1 MMSNIIILL
10 THDLAVAFK
19 NKTLYLIICIPLF
32 VFATMTLVDPASPPT
47 AKVTIGLLRTG
58 AYAPMMLNVI
68 KANPGQFDICW
79 ISNTYEAS
87 RLLKEHKVNGILMP
101 DSADAARLL
110 LVVNRQTS
118 LETLT
123 IVQRMSALQTLAEG
137 KNPDW
142 IAAVRPLQES
152 SIKQQTLPT
161 WILMMLLLIS
171 FIVLPAQVAEEKEKQ
186 LFLGWM
192 QTPIRES
199 EWLVSKVVYGMVLL
213 LSSVAS
219 LQLMGK
225 DLTCTHGLSY
235 LLMLCT
241 GGFCF
246 GSLGIFL
253 GLLCRHQAS
262 ARTLGVLCY
271 LPLLLPAA
279 LSDMSQTLGNI
290 APFLPSYHFYAPIQ
304 SMIAD
309 GSGLGTFIYS
319 WISLVV
325 MGLCACLAS
334 HHLLKKRWLMS

>member
-1 MMSNIIILL
+1 MMRNILILL

-32 VFATMTLVDPASPPT
+32 VFATMTLVDPSDTHT
-47 AKVTIGLLRTG
+47 AKVTLALLRTG
-58 AYAPMMLNVI
+58 AYPPVMIDVI
-68 KANPGQFDICW
+68 KANPGQFDLCW
-79 ISNTYEAS
+79 ISNASEAT
-87 RLLKEHKVNGILMP
+87 RQLKERKVNGILMH
-101 DSADAARLL
+101 DSTDTTRLL
-110 LVVNRQTS
+110 LVVDRQTS
-118 LETLT
+118 LETL
-123 IVQRMSALQTLAEG
+123 IILERMSALQTLAEG
-137 KNPDW
+137 KSPDW
-142 IAAVRPLQES
+142 IAAVRPLQEN

-199 EWLVSKVVYGMVLL
+199 EWLVAKVVYGIVLL
-213 LSSVAS
+213 LASVVS
-219 LQLMGK
+219 LQLMKK
-225 DLTCTHGLSY
+225 DLICIHGISY

-246 GSLGIFL
+246 ASLGICL

-304 SMIAD
+304 SMIVE
-309 GSGLGTFIYS
+309 GIGLNTFIHSWLSLVIMGLG
-319 WISLVV
+319 
-325 MGLCACLAS
+325 ACLAS